1 MRCSS
6 CDGKGRVM
14 SLGMIYKKCESC
26 DEGNIIKIKSVAI
39 DKRSAS
45 YRAEIKKIMES
56 NEVSREEAV
65 KVFEDE
71 FEKIV

>member
-1 MRCSS
+1 MRCSKCQGS
-6 CDGKGRVM
+6 GTVM
-14 SLGMIYKKCESC
+14 GNGMIFRDC
-26 DEGNIIKIKSVAI
+26 DCDDGVAREVKPVSI

-45 YRAEIKKIMES
+45 YREAIKKIMES

-71 FEKIV
+71 FEKIA